1 MFYKLTAERY
11 QDIEVRNLVA
21 HQKILVVDDDPAQR
35 LLLKMCLQKDH
46 YSVAEAA
53 HGAEAYTILEKEP
66 DIRLVITDLD
76 MPVMN
81 GFDLINEVRDSDLRY
96 RYIIVLT
103 SAEDQGSLVRALSL
117 GADDYIAKPVRPDEI
132 LLRVEGGIR
141 LLRLEIQEELILS
154 MAKLAEYRS
163 DETGYHLE
171 RVQFYTRTLGRDLS
185 EKHPELKITKQLAE
199 EFSRVSP
206 LHDIGKVAIPD
217 SILHKPGKLTMD
229 EFEIMKNHAT
239 IGGQLLK
246 DIYTKTGSSYLK
258 IAYEAAMYHH
268 ERYNGGGYPSGLKGE
283 NIPMVAR
290 VVALAD
296 MYDAMTSER
305 CYKKAFSHETAKKI
319 IVAEKGEHLDPKMV
333 DSFLAREEEWLAIR
347 ERFKD

>member
-1 MFYKLTAERY
+1 MGR
-11 QDIEVRNLVA
+11 EVEGLVA

-46 YSVAEAA
+46 YSVVEAA
-53 HGAEAYTILEKEP
+53 HGVEAYTTLEKEP
-66 DIRLVITDLD
+66 DIRLVVTDLD

-81 GFDLINEVRDSDLRY
+81 GFDLISKVRDSDLRY

-103 SAEDQGSLVRALSL
+103 SAEDQESLVRALSL

-132 LLRVEGGIR
+132 RLRVEGGIR
-141 LLRLEIQEELILS
+141 LLRLEIQEELIMS

-185 EKHPELKITKQLAE
+185 EKHPDLKITKQLAE

-217 SILHKPGKLTMD
+217 SILHKPGKLTTA

-239 IGGQLLK
+239 IGG
-246 DIYTKTGSSYLK
+246 S
-258 IAYEAAMYHH
+258 
-268 ERYNGGGYPSGLKGE
+268 
-283 NIPMVAR
+283 
-290 VVALAD
+290 
-296 MYDAMTSER
+296 
-305 CYKKAFSHETAKKI
+305 C
-319 IVAEKGEHLDPKMV
+319 
-333 DSFLAREEEWLAIR
+333 
-347 ERFKD
+347 